1 MCACSLVRA
10 LVFLSAALCPSL
22 RLGDGQVHSVFS
34 ARECVK
40 AHELMDSGEF
50 TGKIVLSWS
59 DE

>member
-1 MCACSLVRA
+1 MCAFSLVRA
-10 LVFLSAALCPSL
+10 LVFLSAAACP
-22 RLGDGQVHSVFS
+22 RPYDWRRQVHSVFN

>member
-1 MCACSLVRA
+1 MRVGSCALSCS
-10 LVFLSAALCPSL
+10 
-22 RLGDGQVHSVFS
+22 RLQPCAHPYDWWRQVHSVFS